1 MVKVLHFADVHIGM
15 ENHGRTNPQTG
26 LSSRVTDFLRRI
38 DDMIDDAR
46 QREPDLVIFAG
57 DAFKNRTP
65 NPTYQ
70 REFAW
75 RILDLAELCP
85 VVLLVG
91 NHDLPINTKKA
102 STIEIYETLRVPN
115 VLVGR
120 NNELHWI
127 ETKSGPIQ
135 VATIPYPVRA
145 RLLEDDTTS
154 QQTITDLDS
163 LLQERLELIIRD
175 LAKQAA
181 QHDAPRILTG
191 HFSVMGAI
199 HSSEKQVM
207 LGRDIAITLG
217 NLADPTW
224 DYIALGHIHKHQN
237 LTKGQQGLPPVVYSG
252 SLERIDFGEEGDE
265 KGYIWAEVERGQ
277 TEWTFVAV
285 NARPFITLRF
295 DVCHEPNP
303 TTIVLHD
310 LKSYSVQEAIVRVI
324 IKTDPEN
331 NALLNTYAIDKALR
345 DAGASFV
352 ASIQRDVQQPARMR
366 LGPTPEGLAP
376 PELLERY
383 LESKEVPQDRI
394 KVLLEAAQKIFEG
407 QQL

>member
-26 LSSRVTDFLRRI
+26 LSSRVTDFLRRM

-46 QREPDLVIFAG
+46 HREPDLVIFAG

-65 NPTYQ
+65 NPTFQ

-115 VLVGR
+115 VWVGR

-135 VATIPYPVRA
+135 VATIPYPIRA
-145 RLLEDDTTS
+145 RLLEDDIP
-154 QQTITDLDS
+154 QRTITDLDS

-175 LAKQAA
+175 LAKEAA
-181 QHDAPRILTG
+181 QHDTPRILTG

-199 HSSEKQVM
+199 RGSERQVM

-237 LTKGQQGLPPVVYSG
+237 LTEGQPELPPVVYSG
-252 SLERIDFGEEGDE
+252 SLERIDFGEEGDP
-265 KGYIWAEVERGQ
+265 KGYIWAEVERGH
-277 TEWTFVAV
+277 TEWEFVPV
-285 NARPFITLRF
+285 QARPFITLRF

-303 TTIVLHD
+303 TVLVLEGLQSYDVHD
-310 LKSYSVQEAIVRVI
+310 AIVRVI
-324 IKTDPEN
+324 VKTDPEN
-331 NALLNTYAIDKALR
+331 NSLLSTHAIDKALR
-345 DAGASFV
+345 EAGVSYV

-366 LGPTPEGLAP
+366 LGPTPEGLSP
-376 PELLERY
+376 GELLERY
-383 LESKEVPQDRI
+383 LESREVPGDRI
-394 KVLLEAAQKIFEG
+394 KALVEAAQKIFEG
-407 QQL
+407 QQS